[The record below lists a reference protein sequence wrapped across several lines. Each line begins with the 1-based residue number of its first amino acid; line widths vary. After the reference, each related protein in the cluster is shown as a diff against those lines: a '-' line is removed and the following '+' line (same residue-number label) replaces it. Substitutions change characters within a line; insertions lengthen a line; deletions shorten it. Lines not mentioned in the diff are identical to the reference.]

1 MNEGHSMA
9 KIFHT
14 LVSVEE
20 ASKIIESNVQI
31 IPIGEEYVNLFDA
44 WGRILAEDMFSEI
57 DSPPFDRSE
66 VDGYAVLSADTF
78 GAEED
83 KPRILNLVGSSEVGR
98 LPEKEVNVGECM
110 RIATGAPIPKGADA
124 VVMVEYTK
132 EVEGKVHI
140 YRPVVPGENV
150 SQAGSDYVI
159 GDIFLKKG
167 TLLTGREIASL
178 AALGYYRV
186 PVYKKPMVALFSS
199 GNELILPGNPL
210 EPGKIYDANGPA
222 IFSMIKECGC
232 EPKFM
237 GILPDTFEKMY
248 YALKGALENFD
259 VIITSGSTSAGL
271 GDLMYK
277 VFDSLGSPGVI
288 VHGLKIKP
296 GKPTIIAVIDGK
308 LVIGLPG
315 FPVSASMIFTILVK
329 PILMKIAGFD
339 RIEFR
344 KVDAIVPFKIA
355 TGRGRR
361 TLIPVSL
368 VESGDR
374 LVAYPTPGSSGT
386 VSVLNYS
393 EGFID
398 VPENVEFIEE
408 NEKVEVK
415 LFSEKISIPD
425 LVFIGSH
432 CPAIDLILSLFKR
445 KCMAKIINLGS
456 MGGLNA
462 IKRREADICGTHLLD
477 EEKMEYNLPFL
488 ERFSLKGKAI
498 LVKGY
503 KRRQGIIT
511 LKGNPKNIYS
521 IEDILRN
528 DIQIVNRNKGS
539 GTRTYFDH
547 LLKQVAEK
555 NNENFQALVKRI
567 RGYTYEAK
575 THSAVALAILQ
586 GRADVGIGI
595 EYYARKYGLNFIP
608 LVDEEYDFIILKD
621 RLEKL
626 YVKEFVQVLNSDK
639 FMTKLSETF
648 QGYYT
653 DSSTGKIIEP

>member
-1 MNEGHSMA
+1 MA

-20 ASKIIESNVQI
+20 AAKIVESKLQI
-31 IPIGEEYVNLFDA
+31 SPVGEEYVSLFDA
-44 WGRILAEDMFSEI
+44 WGRILSQDMLSEI

-66 VDGYAVLSADTF
+66 VDGYAVLSVDTF
-78 GAEED
+78 GADED
-83 KPRILNLVGSSEVGR
+83 KPKILNLIGSSEVGA
-98 LPEKEVNVGECM
+98 LPRKDVKVGECM

-132 EVEGKVHI
+132 EVGGKVYV
-140 YRPVVPGENV
+140 YRPVVPGENI

-178 AALGYYRV
+178 AALGYNKV
-186 PVYKKPMVALFSS
+186 PVYKKPRVALFSS

-222 IFSMIKECGC
+222 IFSMVKECGG

-248 YALKGALENFD
+248 CALKDALENFD

-288 VHGLKIKP
+288 VHGLKLKP
-296 GKPTIIAVIDGK
+296 GKPTIIAVTGGK

-315 FPVSASMIFTILVK
+315 FPVSASMVFTILVK
-329 PILMKIAGFD
+329 PILMKMAGFD
-339 RIEFR
+339 KIEFR
-344 KVDAIVPFKIA
+344 KVDAIVPFKIT

-368 VESGDR
+368 IESGYG

-386 VSVLNYS
+386 VSTLNYS

-415 LFSEKISIPD
+415 LFSEKISVPD

-445 KCMAKIINLGS
+445 KCVAKIINLGS

-477 EEKMEYNLPFL
+477 EEKMQYNLPFL
-488 ERFSLKGKAI
+488 ERFSLKDKAV

-521 IEDILRN
+521 IEDILR
-528 DIQIVNRNKGS
+528 DDVHIVNRNKGS
-539 GTRTYFDH
+539 GTRTYFDY
-547 LLKQVAEK
+547 LLKKVSEK
-555 NNENFQALVKRI
+555 NSEDFQTLVKRI
-567 RGYTYEAK
+567 KGYSYEAR
-575 THSAVALAILQ
+575 THSAVALAVLQ
-586 GRADVGIGI
+586 GRADAGIGI
-595 EYYARKYGLNFIP
+595 EYYARKYDLNFIP
-608 LVDEEYDFIILKD
+608 LVDEEYDFILLKD

-626 YVKEFVQVLNSDK
+626 YIKEFLQVLNSDEFK
-639 FMTKLSETF
+639 KKLSETF
-648 QGYYT
+648 QGYHT
-653 DSSTGKIIEP
+653 DSCTGKILES

>member
-1 MNEGHSMA
+1 MA

-20 ASKIIESNVQI
+20 AAKIVESKLQI
-31 IPIGEEYVNLFDA
+31 SPVGEECVSLFDA
-44 WGRILAEDMFSEI
+44 WGRILSQDMLSEI

-66 VDGYAVLSADTF
+66 VDGYAVLSVDTF
-78 GAEED
+78 GADED
-83 KPRILNLVGSSEVGR
+83 KPKILNLIGSSEVGA
-98 LPEKEVNVGECM
+98 LPRKDVKAGECM

-132 EVEGKVHI
+132 EVGGKVYVYHS
-140 YRPVVPGENV
+140 VVPGENI

-159 GDIFLKKG
+159 GDIFLKRG

-178 AALGYYRV
+178 AALGYDRV
-186 PVYKKPMVALFSS
+186 PVYKKPRVALFSS
-199 GNELILPGNPL
+199 GNELTLPGNPL

-237 GILPDTFEKMY
+237 GILPDTLDKMY
-248 YALKGALENFD
+248 CALKDALENFD

-288 VHGLKIKP
+288 VHGLKLKP
-296 GKPTIIAVIDGK
+296 GKPTIIAVTGGK

-315 FPVSASMIFTILVK
+315 FPVSASMVFTILVK
-329 PILMKIAGFD
+329 PILMKMAGFD
-339 RIEFR
+339 KIEFR
-344 KVDAIVPFKIA
+344 KVDAIVPFKIT

-368 VESGDR
+368 IGSGHG

-386 VSVLNYS
+386 VSTLNYS

-415 LFSEKISIPD
+415 LFSEKISVPD

-445 KCMAKIINLGS
+445 KCVAKIINLGS

-477 EEKMEYNLPFL
+477 EEKMQYNLPFL
-488 ERFSLKGKAI
+488 ERFSLKDKAV

-503 KRRQGIIT
+503 KRKQGIIT

-521 IEDILRN
+521 IEDILR
-528 DIQIVNRNKGS
+528 DDVQIVNRNKGS
-539 GTRTYFDH
+539 GTRTYFDY
-547 LLKQVAEK
+547 LLKKIAEK
-555 NNENFQALVKRI
+555 NNKDFQTLVKRI
-567 RGYTYEAK
+567 KGYSYEAR
-575 THSAVALAILQ
+575 THSAVALAVLQ
-586 GRADVGIGI
+586 GRADAGIGI
-595 EYYARKYGLNFIP
+595 EYYARKYDLNFIP
-608 LVDEEYDFIILKD
+608 LVDEEYDFIVLKD
-621 RLEKL
+621 CLEKL
-626 YVKEFVQVLNSDK
+626 YIKEFLQVLNSDEFK
-639 FMTKLSETF
+639 KKLSETF

-653 DSSTGKIIEP
+653 DSCTGKILES